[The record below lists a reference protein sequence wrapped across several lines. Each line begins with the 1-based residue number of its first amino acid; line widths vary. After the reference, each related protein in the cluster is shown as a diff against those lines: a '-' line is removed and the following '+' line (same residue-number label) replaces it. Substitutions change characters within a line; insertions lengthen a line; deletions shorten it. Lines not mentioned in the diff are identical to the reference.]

1 MSEPAVRWRKAPAW
15 ANGNRRAALAPGP
28 LVAHKKHPHAP
39 DRVSL
44 TTPPD
49 NRRLWC
55 QPDPGGSHMSKEA
68 EFEKIKAAAVALES
82 RLHSD
87 DQKVA
92 EQAMAELKTVGLDLK
107 AWAKKNGVTLTS
119 HTETPPE
126 ARRRKCAVVIYP
138 VVKGKVNECVL
149 LGRDG
154 RNCLYNCSPATL
166 QPI

>member
-1 MSEPAVRWRKAPAW
+1 MSR
-15 ANGNRRAALAPGP
+15 GP
-28 LVAHKKHPHAP
+28 
-39 DRVSL
+39 D
-44 TTPPD
+44 
-49 NRRLWC
+49 
-55 QPDPGGSHMSKEA
+55 
-68 EFEKIKAAAVALES
+68 FEKNKAAAVSLGP

-87 DQKVA
+87 DQRVA
-92 EQAMAELKTVGLDLK
+92 EQAMMELKKIGSDLK